1 MCFSVTKESGVVK
14 TLVHEIRV
22 SNVLY
27 EVIFYVQLLICL
39 KNRKNNILT

>member
-27 EVIFYVQLLICL
+27 EVNFS
-39 KNRKNNILT
+39 